1 MITGDVNSVANSVAS
16 SIGIDEVYSE
26 VLPTEKVKI
35 LENKVKDAKKKTIFV
50 GGGIND
56 APVLAVAE
64 LVFLW
69 VQLEVMQLL
78 KRVT

>member
-1 MITGDVNSVANSVAS
+1 MLVI
-16 SIGIDEVYSE
+16 
-26 VLPTEKVKI
+26 L

-50 GGGIND
+50 GDGIND

>member
-50 GGGIND
+50 GDGIND
-56 APVLAVAE
+56 APMLAAAE